1 MNNNLKYRGEHM
13 KFKYKLIEVGCANAY
28 LYLVDLLITLI
39 YKS

>member
-1 MNNNLKYRGEHM
+1 M